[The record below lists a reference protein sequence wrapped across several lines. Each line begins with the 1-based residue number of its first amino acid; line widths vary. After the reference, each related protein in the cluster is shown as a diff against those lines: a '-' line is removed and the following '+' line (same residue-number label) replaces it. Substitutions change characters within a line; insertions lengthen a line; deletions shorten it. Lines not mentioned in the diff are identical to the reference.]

1 MEAGRWSGLSF
12 GLRGLQ
18 CPGVGRGG
26 AQLCQRRLLESGR
39 EEHLVRDGGAAGDGG
54 AQQGVQVRAAAE
66 DGGGVAGGC
75 RRGGWRRGRAGERQ
89 G

>member
-18 CPGVGRGG
+18 CGRFGRGG
-26 AQLCQRRLLESGR
+26 GHLCQRRLLESGR
-39 EEHLVRDGGAAGDGG
+39 VEHFVRDGGAAGDGG
-54 AQQGVQVRAAAE
+54 TQQGVQVRAAAE
-66 DGGGVAGGC
+66 DGGGVGGR
-75 RRGGWRRGRAGERQ
+75 RRGGWRRGRAGVRQ